1 MADMYFE
8 AQKRYRQMERHYLMS
23 PNKLN
28 EQKNFLKLLI
38 NCIFYKPQMLVE
50 LFVLLFSLILDLSLP
65 TMVEVEEEEVPV
77 TNYPHFPHMLV
88 DYVLMDEFD
97 VDWQLAFDPMS
108 IHESIVV
115 NVDDGFDA
123 YVAYMMK

>member
-8 AQKRYRQMERHYLMS
+8 AQKRYQQMEGHHLMS

-28 EQKNFLKLLI
+28 QQKNFLKLLV
-38 NCIFYKPQMLVE
+38 NYIFYIPQMLVE

-65 TMVEVEEEEVPV
+65 TMVEVEVEEVPV
-77 TNYPHFPHMLV
+77 PNYPHFHNMLV

-97 VDWQLAFDPMS
+97 VD
-108 IHESIVV
+108 
-115 NVDDGFDA
+115 
-123 YVAYMMK
+123 